1 MTLHKLDATL
11 IFEGKEYHLRV
22 SVQAPKEQAD
32 IILQQILRILI
43 KRGLIKND

>member
-32 IILQQILRILI
+32 IILQQIHRILI

>member
-1 MTLHKLDATL
+1 MTFHKLDATV

-32 IILQQILRILI
+32 IILNQIYQTLT